1 MKWIYTAMIRPI
13 MSYACLSWA
22 GGLNKKYLVRKLTK
36 VQRLACLM
44 ISSAF
49 PGTLTGALKFLL
61 NITPIEEF
69 LLAEAVRGSYRI
81 TVSGLWHVNPIGSF
95 GKTKSHVDVC
105 NEARKFLPLLQMPA
119 DRIKKTKVFERN
131 FECQIMDKK
140 NAIRFESVLNQSTAK
155 VYTDGSKLNGRV
167 GAAFYAEYPNNSPKQ
182 AFFHLGIYST
192 VFQAEVL
199 AISEVA
205 KNLLLDKMHNQSI
218 VALVDS
224 QAAIKALIKCTV
236 TSITVLNCI
245 RNLNQLGKQNHV
257 SIAWIPEHAG
267 VHGNEVA
274 DYVAKSGSKSKM
286 HGPEPFITVPYASC
300 VSTVKDWSTDRWKFM
315 WNKRKDCLRMKESVG
330 RTSSPLTLRLL
341 NLKRLHLNKNNNN
354 SSYSCNG
361 PKRGLHNVLVDST

>member
-1 MKWIYTAMIRPI
+1 MNGTKLKLSEEARLLGVTLDSKLTWKPHITPITRKATTALMQCRQIVGKTWGIKPSMMKWIYTAMIRPI
-13 MSYACLSWA
+13 MSYACVSWA
-22 GGLNKKYLVRKLTK
+22 GSLNKKYLVRKLTK

-49 PGTLTGALKFLL
+49 PGTPTGALEILL

-69 LLAEAVRGSYRI
+69 LSAEAVRGSYRI

-105 NEARKFLPLLQMPA
+105 NEARKFLPLMQMPA

-140 NAIRFESVLNQSTAK
+140 NAIRFESVLNQSTVK

-167 GAAFYAEYPNNSPKQ
+167 GAGFYAEYPNNSPKQ

-218 VALVDS
+218 VVLVDS
-224 QAAIKALIKCTV
+224 PAAIKALIKCTV

-245 RNLNQLGKQNHV
+245 RNLNQ
-257 SIAWIPEHAG
+257 
-267 VHGNEVA
+267 
-274 DYVAKSGSKSKM
+274 
-286 HGPEPFITVPYASC
+286 
-300 VSTVKDWSTDRWKFM
+300 
-315 WNKRKDCLRMKESVG
+315 
-330 RTSSPLTLRLL
+330 
-341 NLKRLHLNKNNNN
+341 
-354 SSYSCNG
+354 
-361 PKRGLHNVLVDST
+361 

>member
-13 MSYACLSWA
+13 MSYACVSWA

-49 PGTLTGALKFLL
+49 LGNPTGALEILL

-69 LLAEAVRGSYRI
+69 LLAEAVRGSYTI
-81 TVSGLWHVNPIGSF
+81 TISGLWNVNPIGSF

-105 NEARKFLPLLQMPA
+105 NEARKLLPLLQMPA
-119 DRIKKTKVFERN
+119 DRIKKTKVVERN

-140 NAIRFESVLNQSTAK
+140 NAIRFESVLNQSTVK

-167 GAAFYAEYPNNSPKQ
+167 GADFYAEYPNNSPKQ

-205 KNLLLDKMHNQSI
+205 KNLL
-218 VALVDS
+218 
-224 QAAIKALIKCTV
+224 
-236 TSITVLNCI
+236 
-245 RNLNQLGKQNHV
+245 
-257 SIAWIPEHAG
+257 
-267 VHGNEVA
+267 
-274 DYVAKSGSKSKM
+274 
-286 HGPEPFITVPYASC
+286 
-300 VSTVKDWSTDRWKFM
+300 
-315 WNKRKDCLRMKESVG
+315 
-330 RTSSPLTLRLL
+330 
-341 NLKRLHLNKNNNN
+341 
-354 SSYSCNG
+354 
-361 PKRGLHNVLVDST
+361 